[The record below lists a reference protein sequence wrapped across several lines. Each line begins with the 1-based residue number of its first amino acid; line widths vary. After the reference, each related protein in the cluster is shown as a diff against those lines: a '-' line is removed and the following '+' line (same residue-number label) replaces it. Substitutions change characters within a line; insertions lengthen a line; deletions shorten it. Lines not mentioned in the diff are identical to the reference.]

1 MQESGPGARRRKD
14 FHRTRGALLELM
26 PTAYAAACLPSRP
39 ERPPA
44 PTTTAAAAAAGR
56 RSLRSS
62 EVRPRSRGR
71 ANDTLAAM
79 VLERPT
85 SALAQVWGR
94 FGLSPFSLSF
104 SLSLLILSV
113 SHIHGTLNTSK
124 VI

>member
-26 PTAYAAACLPSRP
+26 PTAYAAACLPTRP

-44 PTTTAAAAAAGR
+44 PTTTATAAAAGR
-56 RSLRSS
+56 RLLRSG
-62 EVRPRSRGR
+62 EVPPRSRGR

-85 SALAQVWGR
+85 SALAQVWG
-94 FGLSPFSLSF
+94 GLDSPPSLSI
-104 SLSLLILSV
+104 SLLILNV
-113 SHIHGTLNTSK
+113 SYIHGT
-124 VI
+124 